1 MAGKQKYDTQRAWLL
16 AHSKQRFFMHMQMSA
31 LAPLLTH
38 RASWMYIGT
47 ILLRRAC

>member
-1 MAGKQKYDTQRAWLL
+1 MVEKQKHDTQRAWLR

-38 RASWMYIGT
+38 RVSWMHIGT